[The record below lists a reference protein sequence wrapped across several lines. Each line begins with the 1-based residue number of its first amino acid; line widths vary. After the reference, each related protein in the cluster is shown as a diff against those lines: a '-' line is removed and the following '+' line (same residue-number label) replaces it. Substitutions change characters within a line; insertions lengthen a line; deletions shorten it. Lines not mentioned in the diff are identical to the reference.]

1 MALLLL
7 LGASAQH
14 AGGQELRSLTL
25 TEAIAEAR
33 ENNPD
38 VAITE
43 ARAAGAREQVTVA
56 GASRWPSLGLEA
68 GVVTSNDP
76 VAAFG
81 GRLRQ
86 GRFTQADFDP
96 AALNDPDALT
106 DLNGALALS
115 WRPIDFSRDAALG
128 AARSG
133 AEAARLGSEWARTV
147 AGYQAEVRYL
157 EAAGAELLLESANAA
172 LEAAEEN
179 VRLVEERAEEGTV
192 TEADVL
198 QARAALEDARA
209 QSINAEQGVADARG
223 RLGLALGWP
232 ADVVPV
238 PTSAAT
244 TLSSDAP
251 TGSTPSARTDLAASE
266 ARVEAASATVSRARR
281 ARLPRLE
288 GFAKVEAHTD
298 EAFAA
303 HGDSWTV
310 GMRVSVPLFTG
321 FELGA
326 RKEAAQAELTAATL
340 EHDRLV
346 DEARTTLSE
355 TRRGAESRRRAALAA
370 EASAEAAEEAA
381 RLLRMRYDEG
391 LATTAELLAAEAA
404 AIRFTNAAVQARLD
418 HRITQARLL
427 LLDDPRLDTDSP
439 EGANR

>member
-1 MALLLL
+1 MTLLLL
-7 LGASAQH
+7 LGLSAH
-14 AGGQELRSLTL
+14 PAAGQELRSLTL
-25 TEAIAEAR
+25 AEAVAEAR
-33 ENNPD
+33 ENNPN
-38 VAITE
+38 VAITQ
-43 ARAAGAREQVTVA
+43 ARAVGAREQVTVM

-86 GRFTQADFDP
+86 GRFTEADFDP
-96 AALNDPDALT
+96 AALNGPDALT
-106 DLNGALALS
+106 DLNAAVALS
-115 WRPIDFSRDAALG
+115 WAPIDFSRDAALD
-128 AARSG
+128 AARAG

-157 EAAGAELLLESANAA
+157 EAASAELLLESANAA

-179 VRLVEERAEEGTV
+179 LRLVEERAGEGAA

-209 QSINAEQGVADARG
+209 RGIKAEQGVADARG

-232 ADVVPV
+232 VDVVPV
-238 PTSAAT
+238 PASAST
-244 TLSSDAP
+244 TLSADAP
-251 TGSTPSARTDLAASE
+251 VGSTSSARADLAASE
-266 ARVEAASATVSRARR
+266 AQVEAASATVSRASR

-288 GFAKVEAHTD
+288 GFARVEAHSD
-298 EAFAA
+298 EAFDA

-310 GMRVSVPLFTG
+310 GLRVSVPLFTG

-326 RKEAAQAELTAATL
+326 RKEAARAELTAATL

-355 TRRGAESRRRAALAA
+355 ARRGAESRRRAALAA

-381 RLLRMRYDEG
+381 RLLRLRYDEG

-404 AIRFTNAAVQARLD
+404 ALRFTNAAVQARLA
-418 HRITQARLL
+418 HRVARARLL
-427 LLDDPRLDTDSP
+427 LLDDPRLDHSS